1 MKTIVVD
8 PLFPLSWIIPVAVLV
23 VCLLGWLEI
32 RRHQKLLALRLLAL
46 LVSVLSIT
54 GLIVNP
60 SVPVSKS
67 SDIILLTP
75 GYNPKALDSL
85 LNAHSK
91 SRVYKLHAVNGN
103 NGAIEILNYR
113 DLSDL
118 RGNLFVLGEG
128 LPGYMLEYMDTASLR
143 YFSFTDLPGVT
154 GINTTKIYT
163 ADKRAALEGVATFHA
178 NRTIS
183 LSGPAGQ
190 EDSVQVTGTK
200 TNPFT
205 VNFLPKVSG
214 LFVYTLSVSDTLGKE
229 TYSEPVPVQVE
240 EQKPL
245 SILFLSDY
253 PSAEVRFLKNFLEK
267 RNHRLILRYKVSKDK
282 YRTEFINTKQQTIGL
297 LNEDLLQHIDLVLTD
312 AVSVGSLSN
321 RELAALKEAMK
332 SGLGLLTLINTTT
345 IPKQATEFLTVTANK
360 IKSDSAEL
368 LLHTQRI
375 KIPATP
381 LSLTS
386 TKNIN
391 TVQRELSGRIVSG
404 YFQTGLGK
412 SGFQLL
418 ANTFSLELAGQKD
431 AYAEIWSPLIE
442 AVARKEIKK
451 YDVRFTTAFPYYPD
465 EPVEF
470 KIIAGAEKPRVT
482 FDSTEISLVEDPLVK
497 NVWYGKIWAGSVGW
511 NSLTIHQDSSQHNFF
526 VSQPGA
532 WRSMRVLNQQRG
544 MRNLL
549 SQQEQIREQIVL
561 LPVSKIIFFLLFLL
575 SAGFLWVAPKL

>member
-1 MKTIVVD
+1 MYWAKDYQAICLNTWI
-8 PLFPLSWIIPVAVLV
+8 PLP
-23 VCLLGWLEI
+23 
-32 RRHQKLLALRLLAL
+32 
-46 LVSVLSIT
+46 
-54 GLIVNP
+54 
-60 SVPVSKS
+60 
-67 SDIILLTP
+67 
-75 GYNPKALDSL
+75 
-85 LNAHSK
+85 
-91 SRVYKLHAVNGN
+91 
-103 NGAIEILNYR
+103 
-113 DLSDL
+113 
-118 RGNLFVLGEG
+118 
-128 LPGYMLEYMDTASLR
+128 
-143 YFSFTDLPGVT
+143 
-154 GINTTKIYT
+154 KIYT